1 LAVFPP
7 ASHPAGFAKSNPS
20 PEHNQQYPHGFGC
33 CGAGKIAAGC
43 TGCADWVLF
52 LHFRL
57 IFSPSFSCLLIYIFF
72 FHLHNHNPKSEL
84 INNEKERE
92 RFRDLLDPIHE
103 RGLER
108 ERKKTWIMVMEKR
121 QIFVSMIFV
130 LLLWLV
136 GANEEEEAER
146 GQ

>member
-1 LAVFPP
+1 
-7 ASHPAGFAKSNPS
+7 
-20 PEHNQQYPHGFGC
+20 
-33 CGAGKIAAGC
+33 
-43 TGCADWVLF
+43 
-52 LHFRL
+52 
-57 IFSPSFSCLLIYIFF
+57 
-72 FHLHNHNPKSEL
+72 
-84 INNEKERE
+84 
-92 RFRDLLDPIHE
+92 LDPIHE

-136 GANEEEEAER
+136 GANEEEESER